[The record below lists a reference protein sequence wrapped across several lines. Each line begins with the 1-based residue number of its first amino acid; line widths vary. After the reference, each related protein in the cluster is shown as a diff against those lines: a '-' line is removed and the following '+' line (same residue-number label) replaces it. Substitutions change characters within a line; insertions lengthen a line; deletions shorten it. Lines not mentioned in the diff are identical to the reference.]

1 MFTKFIERLITP
13 LALLGLGVAVL
24 VAARGLGI
32 HIPDP
37 FSHERVDNSQPP
49 LLKSIQ
55 KLNDYHAAQGNFEV
69 VVDLEDDVAHVPD
82 WLSGRRAIFVGTGT
96 VDAYVDLSSLSEGAV
111 TLSADK
117 SEVQVVLPAPQ
128 LDTGDLDL
136 DSGHFV
142 MDDRGWL
149 DRLADYWLGDDDPD
163 FQLEVMRSAEQ
174 KISDAAQQT
183 ELKERA
189 EENTQAMLE
198 GFLQALGYET
208 VNITF
213 DTTAPNPSAT
223 SATSKEE

>member
-1 MFTKFIERLITP
+1 MFTKLVERLITP
-13 LALLGLGVAVL
+13 LAILGLGVAVL
-24 VAARGLGI
+24 VAAGGLGI

-37 FSHERVDNSQPP
+37 FSQERVDNSQPP

-55 KLNDYHAAQGNFEV
+55 KLSEYHAAQGNFEV

-82 WLSGRRAIFVGTGT
+82 WLSGRRAVFVGTGT
-96 VDAYVDLSSLSEGAV
+96 VDAYVDFSALSEGAV
-111 TLSADK
+111 ALSADK
-117 SEVQVVLPAPQ
+117 TKVEVVLPAPQ
-128 LDTGDLDL
+128 LDAGDLDL

-142 MDDRGWL
+142 LDDRGWL

-163 FQLEVMRSAEQ
+163 FQLEVMQSAEQ
-174 KISDAAQQT
+174 KVSDAAQQT

-208 VNITF
+208 VTITF
-213 DTTAPNPSAT
+213 DPTVPDAT
-223 SATSKEE
+223 STEG

>member
-1 MFTKFIERLITP
+1 MFTKLVERLITP
-13 LALLGLGVAVL
+13 LAILGLGVAVL

-55 KLNDYHAAQGNFEV
+55 KLSEYHAAQGNFEV
-69 VVDLEDDVAHVPD
+69 VIDLEDDVAHVPD
-82 WLSGRRAIFVGTGT
+82 WLSGRRAVFVGTGT
-96 VDAYVDLSSLSEGAV
+96 VDAYVDFSALSEGVVA
-111 TLSADK
+111 LSADK
-117 SEVQVVLPAPQ
+117 TKVEVVLPAPL
-128 LDTGDLDL
+128 LDAGDLDL

-163 FQLEVMRSAEQ
+163 FQLEVMQSAEQ
-174 KISDAAQQT
+174 KIRDAAEQT
-183 ELKERA
+183 ELKARA

-208 VNITF
+208 VTITF
-213 DTTAPNPSAT
+213 DPTVPDAT
-223 SATSKEE
+223 STEG